1 MLSSRFTGEQI
12 PDLLLTIASQISLA
26 IGNFARSPSGGLTV
40 RFLTLAISDAIRRQS
55 RARFH
60 QANLAP
66 ANGVKLLLRKRI

>member
-1 MLSSRFTGEQI
+1 MQSSRFTGEQI
-12 PDLLLTIASQISLA
+12 PDLLLTIASQISQA
-26 IGNFARSPSGGLTV
+26 IGNFARSLSGGFTV
-40 RFLTLAISDAIRRQS
+40 RFLTFAISDAIRRQS